1 MRSIVGNI
9 NNRSINK
16 IIAETFQKIKN
27 VPYLNYQLGPEKRF
41 EIYCMNNDDTKLV
54 IGLVGEFK
62 TDNKNP
68 SSAILFYNKV
78 NAIQVYNLLD
88 YLNNNVYNS
97 FPELLESS
105 QDEIEQIQSQID
117 LIKIRDGEEYKNDL
131 ELYNRFI
138 QTYYYSN
145 TKQAYMALVNNNT
158 KLQNDYNDLSVN
170 QNQTLK
176 KLSFVLNKYEEL
188 ENKSKNEKVEYNFIK
203 KLFYK
208 RLNKKNK
215 VV

>member
-1 MRSIVGNI
+1 
-9 NNRSINK
+9 
-16 IIAETFQKIKN
+16 
-27 VPYLNYQLGPEKRF
+27 
-41 EIYCMNNDDTKLV
+41 
-54 IGLVGEFK
+54 
-62 TDNKNP
+62 
-68 SSAILFYNKV
+68 
-78 NAIQVYNLLD
+78 
-88 YLNNNVYNS
+88 
-97 FPELLESS
+97 
-105 QDEIEQIQSQID
+105 
-117 LIKIRDGEEYKNDL
+117 
-131 ELYNRFI
+131 
-138 QTYYYSN
+138 
-145 TKQAYMALVNNNT
+145 MALVNNNT